1 MSSSNPLVTGDEL
14 IAHIQASLEEAV
26 QTAAEPL
33 IAALLADVDK
43 QVRKELGTIA
53 CQLFRE
59 YDMRRM
65 SDTLEIRVRLTDD
78 RA

>member
-1 MSSSNPLVTGDEL
+1 MSFSNPIVTGDEL
-14 IAHIQASLEEAV
+14 IAHIQACLEDAV

-33 IAALLADVDK
+33 IAALLVDVEK

-65 SDTLEIRVRLTDD
+65 SDQLEIRVRLTDE
-78 RA
+78 R